1 MSAKT
6 DHYCFKQPK
15 DIKSKVWRYM
25 DFTKFLSLIS
35 DSKLFLARADKL
47 GDPFEGS
54 YAIFNIKNRTKIY
67 KDLKPE
73 HLTSISEMHKTIIPW
88 TYINCWHMNNNE
100 SAAMWKLYSK
110 SDEAIAIQTTYSK
123 LVNSLPDD
131 LFIGLVSYIDYETEW
146 LPEGNLFYPFM
157 HKRKSFSHENEVR
170 IIKDGFNEDS
180 KKVRSGDSNLIDG
193 IYVSIDIGN
202 IIENIFVAPTSPKW
216 YFDLVEKMAVIFKV
230 NANVQFSKLDSTP
243 VY

>member
-1 MSAKT
+1 
-6 DHYCFKQPK
+6 
-15 DIKSKVWRYM
+15 
-25 DFTKFLSLIS
+25 
-35 DSKLFLARADKL
+35 
-47 GDPFEGS
+47 
-54 YAIFNIKNRTKIY
+54 
-67 KDLKPE
+67 
-73 HLTSISEMHKTIIPW
+73 
-88 TYINCWHMNNNE
+88 MNQQQCG
-100 SAAMWKLYSK
+100 KLYSK

-216 YFDLVEKMAVIFKV
+216 YFDLVEKMVVIFKV